1 MGETQQG
8 MDSEVSAS
16 LDDLSARLEQ
26 GEDLSRGDAERL
38 LETRDLIAVGV
49 IADEMRRR
57 LRGDRATF
65 LRVLDVPAEG
75 PVPPIAADTGEVR
88 ITGVP
93 PDSDRML
100 ARIRQVA
107 ARSGGVPVSAG
118 ALHEISGNYA
128 RRMKEAGATL
138 VAEAAVD
145 RLVDA
150 SSLADVRAAGLEI
163 ARWVVQSYV
172 PLAPLDLLEHVRSL
186 GALRSFA
193 PLPRVIDPAAPT
205 TGYDDVKLVAVSRLF
220 LRGVESISVDWAL
233 YGPKL
238 AQVALTFGAD
248 DLDGVP
254 AEAGSPNLLGPR
266 RTTLEDV
273 RRNIKAAAL
282 TPVARNARFEAME

>member
-1 MGETQQG
+1 
-8 MDSEVSAS
+8 MDIEVSAS
-16 LDDLSARLEQ
+16 LDDVSARLER
-26 GEDLSRGDAERL
+26 GEDLSRADAERL
-38 LETRDLIAVGV
+38 LETKDLIAVGV
-49 IADEMRRR
+49 IADDMRRR

-65 LRVLDVPAEG
+65 LRVLDVPPEG
-75 PVPPIAADTGEVR
+75 PVPPVAADTGELR
-88 ITGVP
+88 ITGAP
-93 PDSDRML
+93 PDSEQML

-107 ARSGGVPVSAG
+107 ARAGNVPVTAG
-118 ALHEISGNYA
+118 ALHEISGSYA
-128 RRMKEAGATL
+128 RRMKEAGATG

-145 RLVDA
+145 RLLDA
-150 SSLADVRAAGLEI
+150 SVLADVRAAGLGV

-186 GALRSFA
+186 GLLESFA

-205 TGYDDVKLVAVSRLF
+205 TGYDDVKLVAVSRLY
-220 LRGVESISVDWAL
+220 LRRVASISVDWAL

-254 AEAGSPNLLGPR
+254 AESGSPNLLGPR

-273 RRNIKAAAL
+273 RRNIRAAAL
-282 TPVARNARFEAME
+282 TPSARNARFEVLE